1 MQNCICHVFRIQIVL
16 LLIKKERKSICFPLS
31 HTPLSIIVY
40 YNEQHIQE
48 DKCVHRKTFLHD
60 LRKIQT
66 HADMFCLEILWAGK
80 ILNAGLFF
88 FVAICWI
95 VSIAKRVICQYTLT
109 HAYKQYV
116 AKRKIIFSNILVINS
131 QHKLIHFFYD
141 FATTG

>member
-1 MQNCICHVFRIQIVL
+1 MFALNYILFRLVAIYKVGQKKRHLKNKIKVQNCICHVFRIQIVL

-66 HADMFCLEILWAGK
+66 HADMFCLEIL
-80 ILNAGLFF
+80 
-88 FVAICWI
+88 
-95 VSIAKRVICQYTLT
+95 
-109 HAYKQYV
+109 
-116 AKRKIIFSNILVINS
+116 
-131 QHKLIHFFYD
+131 
-141 FATTG
+141 

>member
-66 HADMFCLEILWAGK
+66 HADMFCLGEILWTGK
-80 ILNAGLFF
+80 NTKCRTIF

-109 HAYKQYV
+109 HACGQKKNHIYLV
-116 AKRKIIFSNILVINS
+116 IFSS
-131 QHKLIHFFYD
+131 DK
-141 FATTG
+141 